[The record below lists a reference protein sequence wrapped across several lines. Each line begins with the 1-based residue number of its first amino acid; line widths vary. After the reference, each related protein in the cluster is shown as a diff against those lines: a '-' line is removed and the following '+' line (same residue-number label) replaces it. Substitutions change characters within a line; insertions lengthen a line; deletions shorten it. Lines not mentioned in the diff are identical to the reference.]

1 MVDFGKGIGNERSK
15 RFLVVSTTAIG
26 DTLMGTPALRA
37 LRESFPESKIDVL
50 VNAQKREILLGN
62 PHITRILTYRNNAF
76 YRGFLFLKALGLYYD
91 HVLVFHAH
99 EDIWKILKKVRYGDC
114 YNRQNYEDVTRRVFL
129 LDSLPRHSIQKRL
142 ALVEKVGG
150 ISAGNYHYDYLLP
163 SKQIQWATEQ
173 LAKWGVAPGERIVG
187 MQLGATDLFKCWPVE
202 FFAEVARNLH
212 AHYGVKIYLN
222 AFRREKNLVHRFRKI
237 VGDGYILQAVSTNL
251 SQAAAL
257 IQACSVFISI
267 DTGPMHLAIALGV
280 PLIGLF
286 CPTMVEDTG
295 PLEYSRAIV
304 IRKPLLCDPCLTR
317 KCTDNFCMR
326 QISVEEVCLAAKRI
340 LRGDLWVAK
349 REMN

>member
-1 MVDFGKGIGNERSK
+1 
-15 RFLVVSTTAIG
+15 
-26 DTLMGTPALRA
+26 MGTPALRA
-37 LRESFPESKIDVL
+37 LRESFPESEIDVL
-50 VNAQKREILLGN
+50 VNARRREILLGN
-62 PHITRILTYRNNAF
+62 PHINRIFTYRNNAL
-76 YRGFLFLKALGLYYD
+76 YRWFLFLKAFGLYYD

-114 YNRQNYEDVTRRVFL
+114 YNRQNYEDATQRVFL

-150 ISAGNYHYDYLLP
+150 KNSSDYRYDYFLP
-163 SKQIQWATEQ
+163 EKEIQWASGQ
-173 LAKWGVAPGERIVG
+173 LAKWGVAPGEQIVG

-202 FFAEVARNLH
+202 FFAEAAQNLH
-212 AHYGVKIYLN
+212 ARYGVKIYLN
-222 AFRREKNLVHRFRKI
+222 ASSREKNLVHRFRKI
-237 VGDGYILQAVSTNL
+237 VGDGYVLPTLPMSL
-251 SQAAAL
+251 FQAAAL
-257 IQACSVFISI
+257 IQACSVVISI

-304 IRKPLLCDPCLTR
+304 IRKPLPCDPCFAR

-340 LRGDLWVAK
+340 LTEIFWLPK
-349 REMN
+349 RR